1 MLLKLSALPSTN
13 STVAPSWIWNN
24 MFLCILVLICRG
36 FMATEYAAVMHEL
49 QVIITQTEQRSW
61 NICTKV
67 AAAFRTALY
76 EGSHIW
82 YMQADIKS
90 GQADLCQAC
99 RQSLAHG
106 VLLALRYLAPLLPW
120 QGPGVDQGQD
130 AALRPWL
137 QGLLQLLEE
146 ATDLVLQPLSKPQD
160 SNIGAWQCGS
170 WIACCLAVLVTV
182 VSLYYAVTLHYI
194 LLCHVMSC

>member
-1 MLLKLSALPSTN
+1 
-13 STVAPSWIWNN
+13 
-24 MFLCILVLICRG
+24 MFLFIRCLSV
-36 FMATEYAAVMHEL
+36 
-49 QVIITQTEQRSW
+49 
-61 NICTKV
+61 
-67 AAAFRTALY
+67 
-76 EGSHIW
+76 EGSWRQSTLQSYMSYKSSLHRQNKDPETFVLRLLRPFIQPCMKAATFAT
-82 YMQADIKS
+82 MQADIKS

-160 SNIGAWQCGS
+160 SNIGA
-170 WIACCLAVLVTV
+170 
-182 VSLYYAVTLHYI
+182 
-194 LLCHVMSC
+194 